1 MGDWSRSVYAY
12 ARKIR
17 ATLNDIAPARQLCF
31 SPARK
36 FASTRWPTSALFILC
51 LIAAFSAR
59 AQQKEFPAVEPFSG
73 TLQKLYTS
81 GVIRVGHRENS
92 PPFAFLDARRHP
104 IGYSLDIC
112 EVVVEEIA
120 RHLHKEDLE
129 TEYVPV
135 TPENRFDLVKNG
147 TVDLECGST
156 TASTE
161 RRLTL
166 GFSPTIF
173 VTGAK
178 LLVKRG
184 SGIVSL
190 RGLQGKTAVLTK
202 GTIHAETLPKIAQQQ
217 NLAIQFLFTDDH
229 NQSFEALAAG
239 KADAF
244 INDDVQLHGMIA
256 ARDAESDYRIVG
268 DFLTYADYA
277 LMFRH
282 DDAEFAKVIQ
292 QAFERLAGSREIRA
306 IYRRWFM
313 RPLPSGVSLN
323 LQMSPHLE
331 HAFQLQG
338 LAAD

>member
-1 MGDWSRSVYAY
+1 M
-12 ARKIR
+12 
-17 ATLNDIAPARQLCF
+17 
-31 SPARK
+31 
-36 FASTRWPTSALFILC
+36 
-51 LIAAFSAR
+51 
-59 AQQKEFPAVEPFSG
+59 
-73 TLQKLYTS
+73 
-81 GVIRVGHRENS
+81 
-92 PPFAFLDARRHP
+92 
-104 IGYSLDIC
+104 
-112 EVVVEEIA
+112 
-120 RHLHKEDLE
+120 
-129 TEYVPV
+129 
-135 TPENRFDLVKNG
+135 
-147 TVDLECGST
+147 
-156 TASTE
+156 
-161 RRLTL
+161 

-217 NLAIQFLFTDDH
+217 NLTIQFIFADDH

-256 ARDAESDYRIVG
+256 ARDAESDYRVVG

-282 DDAEFAKVIQ
+282 DDAEFAKVVQ

-323 LQMSPHLE
+323 LRMSPHLE
-331 HAFQLQG
+331 HVFQLQG

>member
-1 MGDWSRSVYAY
+1 MGDWSRFIWV
-12 ARKIR
+12 R
-17 ATLNDIAPARQLCF
+17 ALETSPNGVAPVHRAELPPAR
-31 SPARK
+31 
-36 FASTRWPTSALFILC
+36 
-51 LIAAFSAR
+51 IAAMAR
-59 AQQKEFPAVEPFSG
+59 WLWLAVLLCVIVTAAGAQQKAFPSVEPFSG
-73 TLQKLYTS
+73 TLQKIYTS

-104 IGYSLDIC
+104 VGYSLDLC
-112 EVVVEEIA
+112 EVVIEEIA
-120 RHLHKEDLE
+120 RHLHKEDLK
-129 TEYVPV
+129 TEFVPV

-147 TVDLECGST
+147 TIDIECGST
-156 TASTE
+156 VASAE
-161 RRLTL
+161 RRLAM

-173 VTGAK
+173 VSGAK

-184 SGIVSL
+184 SGIVAL

-202 GTIHAETLPKIAQQQ
+202 GTIHAETIPKIAQQQ
-217 NLAIQFLFTDDH
+217 NLNIQFVLGNDH
-229 NQSFEALAAG
+229 DESFQTLAAG

-256 ARDAESDYRIVG
+256 ARDAESDYRVVG

-282 DDAEFAKVIQ
+282 DDAEFAAVVR

-306 IYRRWFM
+306 IYRRWFL

-323 LQMSPHLE
+323 LRMSPHLE

>member
-120 RHLHKEDLE
+120 RHLHKEDLK

-323 LQMSPHLE
+323 LRMSPHLE

>member
-1 MGDWSRSVYAY
+1 MGYWSRLVCVY
-12 ARKIR
+12 ARKTHSPLRDIALAR
-17 ATLNDIAPARQLCF
+17 DRSPPARVATL
-31 SPARK
+31 
-36 FASTRWPTSALFILC
+36 TRWLRLAALFC
-51 LIAAFSAR
+51 VFATVAAE
-59 AQQKEFPAVEPFSG
+59 AQQQNFPNVEPFSG
-73 TLQKLYTS
+73 ALQKIYTS

-92 PPFAFLDARRHP
+92 PPFAFLDAKRHP
-104 IGYSLDIC
+104 IGYSLDLC

-120 RHLHKEDLE
+120 RHLHKEDLK
-129 TEYVPV
+129 TEFVPV
-135 TPENRFDLVKNG
+135 TPENRFELVKNG
-147 TVDLECGST
+147 TVDIECGST
-156 TASTE
+156 TASQE
-161 RRLTL
+161 RRLAM

-202 GTIHAETLPKIAQQQ
+202 GTIHAETIPKIAQQQ
-217 NLAIQFLFTDDH
+217 NLNIQFMFANDH
-229 NQSFEALAAG
+229 NESFETLAAG

-256 ARDAESDYRIVG
+256 ARDVEADYRVVG

-282 DDAEFAKVIQ
+282 DDPEFAAVVR

-306 IYRRWFM
+306 IYRRWFL
-313 RPLPSGVSLN
+313 RPLPSGIGLN
-323 LQMSPHLE
+323 LRMSPHLE

>member
-1 MGDWSRSVYAY
+1 MSDWSGFIGACALKTHLYRIALAY
-12 ARKIR
+12 RTGLR
-17 ATLNDIAPARQLCF
+17 
-31 SPARK
+31 
-36 FASTRWPTSALFILC
+36 
-51 LIAAFSAR
+51 SAR
-59 AQQKEFPAVEPFSG
+59 VAALARWSRLAVLLCVAVTGAAEAQQKAFPDVEPFSG
-73 TLQKLYTS
+73 TLQKIYTS

-92 PPFAFLDARRHP
+92 PPFAFLDAQRHP
-104 IGYSLDIC
+104 IGYSLDLC

-120 RHLHKEDLE
+120 RHLHKEDLK
-129 TEYVPV
+129 TEFVPV
-135 TPENRFDLVKNG
+135 TPENRFELVKSG
-147 TVDLECGST
+147 AVDIECGST
-156 TASTE
+156 TASAE
-161 RRLTL
+161 RRLAM

-202 GTIHAETLPKIAQQQ
+202 GTVHAEAIPKIAQQQ
-217 NLAIQFLFTDDH
+217 NFNIQFVFADDH
-229 NQSFEALAAG
+229 NESFQTLAAG

-256 ARDAESDYRIVG
+256 ARDAESDYRVVG

-282 DDAEFAKVIQ
+282 DDAEFAKVVQ

-306 IYRRWFM
+306 IYRRWFL

-323 LQMSPHLE
+323 LRMSPHLE

>member
-1 MGDWSRSVYAY
+1 MADWSQLLRTYAGN
-12 ARKIR
+12 AWPICSRM
-17 ATLNDIAPARQLCF
+17 APARRTRL
-31 SPARK
+31 PAQAA
-36 FASTRWPTSALFILC
+36 ASARWPRFAAVLACLVVIGSAQ
-51 LIAAFSAR
+51 
-59 AQQKEFPAVEPFSG
+59 AQPKAFPAVEPFSG
-73 TLQKLYTS
+73 TLQKIYTS

-104 IGYSLDIC
+104 VGYSLDLC

-120 RHLHKEDLE
+120 RHLHKEDLK
-129 TEYVPV
+129 TDYVPV
-135 TPENRFDLVKNG
+135 TPENRFELVKNG
-147 TVDLECGST
+147 TIDLECGST
-156 TASTE
+156 TASAE
-161 RRLTL
+161 RRKTL

-202 GTIHAETLPKIAQQQ
+202 GTIHAETIPKIAQQQ
-217 NLAIQFLFTDDH
+217 NLAIQFVFAEDH
-229 NQSFEALAAG
+229 NQSFETLAAG

-256 ARDAESDYRIVG
+256 ARDVETDYRVVG

-282 DDAEFAKVIQ
+282 DDSEFAEVIR

-306 IYRRWFM
+306 IYRRWFQ

-323 LQMSPHLE
+323 LPMSPHLE
-331 HAFQLQG
+331 HVFQLQG

>member
-1 MGDWSRSVYAY
+1 MGDWSGFISACAFKTHLYRIALAY
-12 ARKIR
+12 RGLR
-17 ATLNDIAPARQLCF
+17 
-31 SPARK
+31 
-36 FASTRWPTSALFILC
+36 
-51 LIAAFSAR
+51 SAR
-59 AQQKEFPAVEPFSG
+59 VAALARWSRLAALLCVIVTAAAGAQQKAFPSVEPFSG
-73 TLQKLYTS
+73 TLQKIYTG

-92 PPFAFLDARRHP
+92 PPFAFLDARHHP
-104 IGYSLDIC
+104 IGYSLDLC
-112 EVVVEEIA
+112 EVVIEEIA
-120 RHLHKEDLE
+120 RHLHKEDLK
-129 TEYVPV
+129 TEFVPV

-147 TVDLECGST
+147 TIDIECGST
-156 TASTE
+156 VASAE
-161 RRLTL
+161 RRLAM

-173 VTGAK
+173 VSGAK

-184 SGIVSL
+184 SGTVSL

-202 GTIHAETLPKIAQQQ
+202 GTVHAETIPKIAQQQ
-217 NLAIQFLFTDDH
+217 NLNIQFVFGNDH
-229 NQSFEALAAG
+229 DESFQILAAG

-244 INDDVQLHGMIA
+244 INDDVQLHGMMA
-256 ARDAESDYRIVG
+256 ARDVESDYRVVG

-282 DDAEFAKVIQ
+282 DDAEFAKVVQ

-306 IYRRWFM
+306 IYRRWFL

-323 LQMSPHLE
+323 LRMSPHLE

>member
-1 MGDWSRSVYAY
+1 MGDWSSFICVCALETRPNGIDPVH
-12 ARKIR
+12 R
-17 ATLNDIAPARQLCF
+17 AELPPARVAAL
-31 SPARK
+31 
-36 FASTRWPTSALFILC
+36 TRWLGLAALLC
-51 LIAAFSAR
+51 VIVTGAAA
-59 AQQKEFPAVEPFSG
+59 AQQKAFPSVEPFSG
-73 TLQKLYTS
+73 TLQKIYTG

-92 PPFAFLDARRHP
+92 PPFAFLDARRRP

-120 RHLHKEDLE
+120 RHLHKEDLK
-129 TEYVPV
+129 TEFVPV
-135 TPENRFDLVKNG
+135 TPENRFDLVKSG
-147 TVDLECGST
+147 AADIECGST
-156 TASTE
+156 TASAE
-161 RRLTL
+161 RRLAM

-202 GTIHAETLPKIAQQQ
+202 GTVHAEAIPKIAQQQ
-217 NLAIQFLFTDDH
+217 NLAIQFIFADDH
-229 NQSFEALAAG
+229 DRSFEALAAG

-256 ARDAESDYRIVG
+256 ARDVESDYRVVG

-282 DDAEFAKVIQ
+282 DDAEFAAVVR

-306 IYRRWFM
+306 IYRRWFL

-323 LQMSPHLE
+323 LRMSPHLE

>member
-1 MGDWSRSVYAY
+1 MGDWHRLISQAGCERWLRSLLWLVG
-12 ARKIR
+12 
-17 ATLNDIAPARQLCF
+17 LV
-31 SPARK
+31 
-36 FASTRWPTSALFILC
+36 FALAVQ
-51 LIAAFSAR
+51 
-59 AQQKEFPAVEPFSG
+59 AQQKPFSVVEPFSG
-73 TLQKLYTS
+73 TMQKIYAS
-81 GVIRVGHRENS
+81 GVIRIGHRENS
-92 PPFAFLDARRHP
+92 PPFAFLDAQRHP
-104 IGYSLDIC
+104 IGYSLDLC

-120 RHLHKEDLE
+120 RHLHKEDLK
-129 TEYVPV
+129 TEFVPV
-135 TPENRFDLVKNG
+135 TPENRFALVKTG
-147 TVDLECGST
+147 AVDLECGST

-161 RRLTL
+161 RRLTM

-184 SGIVSL
+184 SGLTSF
-190 RGLQGKTAVLTK
+190 RSLQGKTAVLTK
-202 GTIHAETLPKIAQQQ
+202 GTIHAETIPKMAQQQ
-217 NLAIQFLFTDDH
+217 NIAVQFIFADDH
-229 NQSFEALAAG
+229 NQSFETLAAG

-256 ARDAESDYRIVG
+256 ARDAESDYRVVG
-268 DFLTYADYA
+268 NFLTYADYA

-282 DDAEFAKVIQ
+282 DDAEFTKVIQ
-292 QAFERLAGSREIRA
+292 QAFDRLAGSREIRA

-323 LQMSPHLE
+323 LRMSPHLE

>member
-1 MGDWSRSVYAY
+1 MNDRSRLACAFALNRCATFHHSV
-12 ARKIR
+12 
-17 ATLNDIAPARQLCF
+17 PV
-31 SPARK
+31 
-36 FASTRWPTSALFILC
+36 RWPPLLILILC
-51 LIAAFSAR
+51 LLATFSVW
-59 AQQKEFPAVEPFSG
+59 AQQKEFPVVEPFSG
-73 TLQKLYTS
+73 TLQKIYTT
-81 GVIRVGHRENS
+81 GIVRIGHRVNS
-92 PPFAFLDARRHP
+92 PPFAFLDAQHHP
-104 IGYSLDIC
+104 IGYSLDLC
-112 EVVVEEIA
+112 EVIVEEIA
-120 RHLHKEDLE
+120 RHLHKEELK

-161 RRLTL
+161 RRLTM

-217 NLAIQFLFTDDH
+217 NLSIQFIFTDDH

-239 KADAF
+239 KAEAF

-256 ARDAESDYRIVG
+256 ARDAESDYRVVG

-282 DDAEFAKVIQ
+282 DDAEFTKVVQ

-323 LQMSPHLE
+323 LRMSPHLE
-331 HAFQLQG
+331 HVFQLQG
-338 LAAD
+338 LASD

>member
-1 MGDWSRSVYAY
+1 MANWGQSFCISAGRCCS
-12 ARKIR
+12 IR
-17 ATLNDIAPARQLCF
+17 FRRRLL
-31 SPARK
+31 
-36 FASTRWPTSALFILC
+36 LILC
-51 LIAAFSAR
+51 LWPLSLLVGINATAQDTKAF
-59 AQQKEFPAVEPFSG
+59 PVVYPFSG
-73 TLQKLYTS
+73 TLQKLYDS

-92 PPFAFLDARRHP
+92 PPFAFLDARHHP
-104 IGYSLDIC
+104 IGYSLDLC

-120 RHLHKEDLE
+120 QHLHKEDLK

-135 TPENRFDLVKNG
+135 TPENRFELVKNG
-147 TVDLECGST
+147 AVDIECGST
-156 TASTE
+156 TANDE
-161 RRLTL
+161 RRAMV
-166 GFSPTIF
+166 GFSPTMF

-202 GTIHAETLPKIAQQQ
+202 GTVHAEMLPKIAQQQ
-217 NLAIQFLFTDDH
+217 NLNVQFIYANDH
-229 NQSFEALAAG
+229 NASFETLAAG

-256 ARDAESDYRIVG
+256 AQDAESDYRVVG

-282 DDAEFAKVIQ
+282 DDPEFEAVVRK
-292 QAFERLAGSREIRA
+292 AFERLAGSREIRA
-306 IYRRWFM
+306 IYRRWFL
-313 RPLPSGVSLN
+313 RPLPNGVSLN
-323 LQMSPHLE
+323 LRMSPHLE